1 MICKKSGK
9 EIKEHM
15 KFCPQ
20 CGNPVNVVP
29 IDNNAKKKSK
39 TRKKGK
45 RIFLIIAGVV
55 IIAAVGG
62 ASFVALQGQKTE
74 KQYTAY
80 VDDGNKYLEEMDYEK
95 AEASYLKA
103 IRIKPKEKESYMKL
117 ADIYMAQDE
126 QDKAT
131 EILQQAVENIDEKDS
146 ADVIARYNL
155 YSYVEKVLIPQMGKV
170 EEGTYECN
178 YDYWGDSFALYP
190 VNTEK
195 GVMNWQIADYDGD
208 GTEELLVLV
217 LDNQQN
223 ANEGDVIPQNK
234 ILLQMYASEGN
245 EVSLKDEYEGLTPVL
260 GGGDQEDDGI
270 FLKRKDNLIYICG
283 SSYSAVSHYADGA
296 TVKSFI
302 LSYKDGK
309 FIQEAGLDQA
319 TASST
324 AEDYVEI
331 VDKMSELTE
340 QLGLSNETEQL
351 RSSGWPRFL
360 FSDEVDKM
368 LLRIGGYNEGFD
380 STMFYQTNQIEYLG
394 KVVLEVTYGK
404 SQLASTV
411 SEQTEEKSD
420 ESTKE
425 MVKGIWIKEDE
436 SNPLEMCFDLEKS
449 GEVKYYDAM
458 TRENEMFTRYSVENN
473 ILEINALHIDVMGT
487 TPLYYDIEFEE
498 NEFTRKMILSSNQKN
513 EGSDVSQ
520 VFMGTDYFT
529 GTYIQI
535 NTDEVGKSLGIPD
548 DVDVSVEQS
557 EVQYWQEGDLYT
569 TYLSY
574 KENGEMVASVTVDAL
589 TGEWVK
595 DIFNY
600 NK

>member
-1 MICKKSGK
+1 MICKKCGK

-15 KFCPQ
+15 RFCPQ

-29 IDNNAKKKSK
+29 IDNNVKKKSK

-45 RIFLIIAGVV
+45 RLFLIIAGVV

-62 ASFVALQGQKTE
+62 ASFVALQGQKAE

-117 ADIYMAQDE
+117 ADIYMVQDE

-131 EILQQAVENIDEKDS
+131 AILKQAIENIDEKDS
-146 ADVIARYNL
+146 ADVVARYNL
-155 YSYVEKVLIPQMGKV
+155 YSYVDKVLIPQMGKV

-178 YDYWGDSFALYP
+178 YDYWGDSFVLYP
-190 VNTEK
+190 VSTEN

-208 GTEELLVLV
+208 GIEELLVLV

-223 ANEGDVIPQNK
+223 VNGGDAISQNK
-234 ILLQMYASEGN
+234 ILLQMYANEGN
-245 EVSLKDEYEGLTPVL
+245 EVSLKDEYEGLTPIL

-270 FLKRKDNLIYICG
+270 FLKKKDDLIYICG
-283 SSYSAVSHYADGA
+283 SNYSAVSHYADGA

-309 FIQEAGLDQA
+309 FVQEAGLDQA
-319 TASST
+319 TSSST
-324 AEDYVEI
+324 PEGYEEI
-331 VDKMSELTE
+331 IDKMCELTE

-351 RSSGWPRFL
+351 RAGGWPRFL

-368 LLRIGGYNEGFD
+368 LLRISGHNEGFD

-394 KVVLEVTYGK
+394 KVILEVTYGK
-404 SQLASTV
+404 NQLESTV
-411 SEQTEEKSD
+411 SAQTEENSD

-425 MVKGIWIKEDE
+425 MLKGIWIKDDT
-436 SNPLEMCFDLEKS
+436 SSPLQMCFELENS
-449 GEVKYYDAM
+449 DEVKYYD
-458 TRENEMFTRYSVENN
+458 TLDNENEIYTGYSLGNN
-473 ILEINALHIDVMGT
+473 VLEINALNIDGMET
-487 TPLYYDIEFEE
+487 TPLYYDIGFEDG
-498 NEFTRKMILSSNQKN
+498 EFTRKMIVSSNSQN
-513 EGSDVSQ
+513 DEIDASQ
-520 VFMGTDYFT
+520 VWGGADYFI

-535 NTDEVGKSLGIPD
+535 NTDAVGKSLGIPG
-548 DVDVSVEQS
+548 VDVSVEQS
-557 EVQYWQEGDLYT
+557 EVQYWQEGEVYT

-574 KENGEMVASVTVDAL
+574 KENGETVATVTVNAL
-589 TGEWVK
+589 TGEWLK
-595 DIFNY
+595 DILNY